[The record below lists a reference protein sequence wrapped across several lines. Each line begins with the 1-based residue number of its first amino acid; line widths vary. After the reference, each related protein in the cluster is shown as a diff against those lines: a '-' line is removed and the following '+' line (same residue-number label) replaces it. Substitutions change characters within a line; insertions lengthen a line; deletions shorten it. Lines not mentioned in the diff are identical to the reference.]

1 MLQLLCDKRR
11 ICSFVYSHLFQKL
24 LSIQKYKVKEDE
36 KKFIKV
42 DQWSVITE
50 MSYMQIY
57 DNNYKKN
64 LKSV

>member
-50 MSYMQIY
+50 MSYM
-57 DNNYKKN
+57 
-64 LKSV
+64 